1 MKELL
6 IYALEVLVCS
16 AALLLAYSV
25 LLERRTAFLH
35 CRLYLIGAML
45 LAALIPAL
53 SIPVWTG
60 ETLYMAADPV
70 AAAAP
75 TAAPAATDAG
85 TPSLPVAVTLFL
97 YALGVLLS
105 FGAMIAQI
113 VRIRRLR
120 HGART
125 IRRADCDIVL
135 TQADISSFSFF
146 RTVYLHD
153 AIPESD
159 MAAVVAHELSHI
171 RHRHS
176 AERIVMECV
185 KALLWW
191 NPFVRIAARR
201 LAEVEE
207 YEADRDVLTQGY
219 DPSEYI
225 ATIFKTQFGYSPDI
239 ANGLRDSLTKKRFQM
254 MTKHSGDSRALLR
267 LAGSIPVVLL
277 LLACFSFT
285 SQATEIRTDPPN
297 GQSDSDIEIVSVG
310 TIRKAPDTQERYR
323 KANGE
328 ADVYLVA
335 EKMPL
340 FEGKGTLQDFQHWVD
355 ARAAE
360 YDRSGKVILTF
371 VVEKNGSVAEVQV
384 LDTPDPAM
392 GEAAARIVAS
402 SPAWKA
408 GTIDGEPVRV
418 RYTLPVRCGKTDPQT
433 TGRQASVGHSRSID
447 QKALVFIDDK
457 EVKQDTLKTMNPD
470 LIESISVYKDSS
482 AVVRYGERGKN
493 GVILIKMKLPVYPI
507 GSFYFIRGK
516 LSSIR
521 SGTTS
526 TSGQSS
532 KELQFANL
540 LLRNAP
546 LKPDPDMEKRLNDPL
561 IQYYIKFILPKFC
574 KSDKKSYFW

>member
-254 MTKHSGDSRALLR
+254 MTKHSGDSRALLASGGKYSRRTAPAGLFLVHFAGHRNPNRPAERAER
-267 LAGSIPVVLL
+267 L
-277 LLACFSFT
+277 
-285 SQATEIRTDPPN
+285 RHRDR
-297 GQSDSDIEIVSVG
+297 VG
-310 TIRKAPDTQERYR
+310 RD
-323 KANGE
+323 
-328 ADVYLVA
+328 
-335 EKMPL
+335 
-340 FEGKGTLQDFQHWVD
+340 
-355 ARAAE
+355 
-360 YDRSGKVILTF
+360 
-371 VVEKNGSVAEVQV
+371 
-384 LDTPDPAM
+384 
-392 GEAAARIVAS
+392 
-402 SPAWKA
+402 
-408 GTIDGEPVRV
+408 
-418 RYTLPVRCGKTDPQT
+418 
-433 TGRQASVGHSRSID
+433 
-447 QKALVFIDDK
+447 
-457 EVKQDTLKTMNPD
+457 
-470 LIESISVYKDSS
+470 
-482 AVVRYGERGKN
+482 
-493 GVILIKMKLPVYPI
+493 YP
-507 GSFYFIRGK
+507 
-516 LSSIR
+516 
-521 SGTTS
+521 
-526 TSGQSS
+526 
-532 KELQFANL
+532 
-540 LLRNAP
+540 
-546 LKPDPDMEKRLNDPL
+546 
-561 IQYYIKFILPKFC
+561 
-574 KSDKKSYFW
+574 

>member
-1 MKELL
+1 MQRGIAAGLL
-6 IYALEVLVCS
+6 G
-16 AALLLAYSV
+16 

-35 CRLYLIGAML
+35 CRLYLIGAMM

-75 TAAPAATDAG
+75 AAADAG

-297 GQSDSDIEIVSVG
+297 GQNDSDIEIVSVG

-323 KANGE
+323 KAKGE

-340 FEGKGTLQDFQHWVD
+340 FEGIGSTPVRPNTTAAVKLSSRSSSKRTAPSPRYRFSILPIPLWAKPPHASSHRHRHGRP
-355 ARAAE
+355 ARSTGNRSAYVIRCPSGAARPIPKRP
-360 YDRSGKVILTF
+360 DDKLP
-371 VVEKNGSVAEVQV
+371 
-384 LDTPDPAM
+384 LDTPD
-392 GEAAARIVAS
+392 
-402 SPAWKA
+402 
-408 GTIDGEPVRV
+408 
-418 RYTLPVRCGKTDPQT
+418 
-433 TGRQASVGHSRSID
+433 RSI
-447 QKALVFIDDK
+447 KRRW
-457 EVKQDTLKTMNPD
+457 
-470 LIESISVYKDSS
+470 YSS
-482 AVVRYGERGKN
+482 
-493 GVILIKMKLPVYPI
+493 
-507 GSFYFIRGK
+507 
-516 LSSIR
+516 
-521 SGTTS
+521 TT
-526 TSGQSS
+526 
-532 KELQFANL
+532 
-540 LLRNAP
+540 
-546 LKPDPDMEKRLNDPL
+546 KR
-561 IQYYIKFILPKFC
+561 
-574 KSDKKSYFW
+574 

>member
-1 MKELL
+1 MKTPAIEPLTDGEERIMQMLWSLGEGTVNDILAVIPEPKPKYTTVATFIKILENKGYVAHRSEGKSYVFTPLVSREEVAGRQMQSMLRTYFDGSFAQMVTFFSKHENISMKEMDEILSVMQQIRKNADAMKELL

-16 AALLLAYSV
+16 AALLLLAYSV

-239 ANGLRDSLTKKRFQM
+239 ANGLRDSLTKN
-254 MTKHSGDSRALLR
+254 DSR
-267 LAGSIPVVLL
+267 
-277 LLACFSFT
+277 
-285 SQATEIRTDPPN
+285 
-297 GQSDSDIEIVSVG
+297 
-310 TIRKAPDTQERYR
+310 
-323 KANGE
+323 
-328 ADVYLVA
+328 
-335 EKMPL
+335 
-340 FEGKGTLQDFQHWVD
+340 
-355 ARAAE
+355 
-360 YDRSGKVILTF
+360 
-371 VVEKNGSVAEVQV
+371 
-384 LDTPDPAM
+384 
-392 GEAAARIVAS
+392 
-402 SPAWKA
+402 
-408 GTIDGEPVRV
+408 
-418 RYTLPVRCGKTDPQT
+418 
-433 TGRQASVGHSRSID
+433 
-447 QKALVFIDDK
+447 
-457 EVKQDTLKTMNPD
+457 
-470 LIESISVYKDSS
+470 
-482 AVVRYGERGKN
+482 
-493 GVILIKMKLPVYPI
+493 
-507 GSFYFIRGK
+507 
-516 LSSIR
+516 
-521 SGTTS
+521 
-526 TSGQSS
+526 
-532 KELQFANL
+532 
-540 LLRNAP
+540 
-546 LKPDPDMEKRLNDPL
+546 
-561 IQYYIKFILPKFC
+561 
-574 KSDKKSYFW
+574 

>member
-159 MAAVVAHELSHI
+159 MTTAAMSM
-171 RHRHS
+171 RFP
-176 AERIVMECV
+176 
-185 KALLWW
+185 KATWR
-191 NPFVRIAARR
+191 P
-201 LAEVEE
+201 
-207 YEADRDVLTQGY
+207 
-219 DPSEYI
+219 
-225 ATIFKTQFGYSPDI
+225 
-239 ANGLRDSLTKKRFQM
+239 
-254 MTKHSGDSRALLR
+254 
-267 LAGSIPVVLL
+267 
-277 LLACFSFT
+277 
-285 SQATEIRTDPPN
+285 
-297 GQSDSDIEIVSVG
+297 
-310 TIRKAPDTQERYR
+310 
-323 KANGE
+323 
-328 ADVYLVA
+328 
-335 EKMPL
+335 
-340 FEGKGTLQDFQHWVD
+340 
-355 ARAAE
+355 
-360 YDRSGKVILTF
+360 
-371 VVEKNGSVAEVQV
+371 
-384 LDTPDPAM
+384 
-392 GEAAARIVAS
+392 S
-402 SPAWKA
+402 SP
-408 GTIDGEPVRV
+408 T
-418 RYTLPVRCGKTDPQT
+418 
-433 TGRQASVGHSRSID
+433 
-447 QKALVFIDDK
+447 
-457 EVKQDTLKTMNPD
+457 N
-470 LIESISVYKDSS
+470 
-482 AVVRYGERGKN
+482 
-493 GVILIKMKLPVYPI
+493 
-507 GSFYFIRGK
+507 
-516 LSSIR
+516 
-521 SGTTS
+521 
-526 TSGQSS
+526 
-532 KELQFANL
+532 
-540 LLRNAP
+540 
-546 LKPDPDMEKRLNDPL
+546 
-561 IQYYIKFILPKFC
+561 
-574 KSDKKSYFW
+574 

>member
-75 TAAPAATDAG
+75 TATPAATDAG

-493 GVILIKMKLPVYPI
+493 GVILIKMK
-507 GSFYFIRGK
+507 
-516 LSSIR
+516 
-521 SGTTS
+521 
-526 TSGQSS
+526 Q
-532 KELQFANL
+532 
-540 LLRNAP
+540 
-546 LKPDPDMEKRLNDPL
+546 
-561 IQYYIKFILPKFC
+561 
-574 KSDKKSYFW
+574 

>member
-1 MKELL
+1 MQRGIAAGLL
-6 IYALEVLVCS
+6 G
-16 AALLLAYSV
+16 

-35 CRLYLIGAML
+35 CRLYLIGAMM

-75 TAAPAATDAG
+75 AAADAG

-340 FEGKGTLQDFQHWVD
+340 FEGKGTLRDFQHWVD

-418 RYTLPVRCGKTDPQT
+418 RYTLPVRCGKQVAADETDDR
-433 TGRQASVGHSRSID
+433 GKRSENGVVVKVRNADFKASE
-447 QKALVFIDDK
+447 ALIFIDDK
-457 EVKQDTLKTMNPD
+457 EATQTDMEKIDPD
-470 LIESISVYKDSS
+470 KIERISVYRDSS

-493 GVILIKMKLPVYPI
+493 GVILIKMK
-507 GSFYFIRGK
+507 
-516 LSSIR
+516 
-521 SGTTS
+521 
-526 TSGQSS
+526 Q
-532 KELQFANL
+532 
-540 LLRNAP
+540 
-546 LKPDPDMEKRLNDPL
+546 
-561 IQYYIKFILPKFC
+561 
-574 KSDKKSYFW
+574 

>member
-75 TAAPAATDAG
+75 TATPAATDAG

-267 LAGSIPVVLL
+267 LAGIPPAAASASGELRL
-277 LLACFSFT
+277 HYPCHRNPGNTRL
-285 SQATEIRTDPPN
+285 RRRHDPARAGRNDSPRSPERHPN
-297 GQSDSDIEIVSVG
+297 D
-310 TIRKAPDTQERYR
+310 RHLHRPNRRYR
-323 KANGE
+323 
-328 ADVYLVA
+328 
-335 EKMPL
+335 
-340 FEGKGTLQDFQHWVD
+340 T
-355 ARAAE
+355 
-360 YDRSGKVILTF
+360 
-371 VVEKNGSVAEVQV
+371 
-384 LDTPDPAM
+384 
-392 GEAAARIVAS
+392 
-402 SPAWKA
+402 KA
-408 GTIDGEPVRV
+408 GPHNNR
-418 RYTLPVRCGKTDPQT
+418 
-433 TGRQASVGHSRSID
+433 
-447 QKALVFIDDK
+447 
-457 EVKQDTLKTMNPD
+457 
-470 LIESISVYKDSS
+470 
-482 AVVRYGERGKN
+482 
-493 GVILIKMKLPVYPI
+493 
-507 GSFYFIRGK
+507 IR
-516 LSSIR
+516 R
-521 SGTTS
+521 
-526 TSGQSS
+526 
-532 KELQFANL
+532 
-540 LLRNAP
+540 
-546 LKPDPDMEKRLNDPL
+546 KRLCLDDFNRT
-561 IQYYIKFILPKFC
+561 C
-574 KSDKKSYFW
+574 

>member
-75 TAAPAATDAG
+75 TAAPAAADAG

-176 AERIVMECV
+176 TERIVMECIR
-185 KALLWW
+185 ALLWW

-323 KANGE
+323 KAKGE

-340 FEGKGTLQDFQHWVD
+340 FEGKGTLRDFQHWVD

-371 VVEKNGSVAEVQV
+371 VVEKNGSVAEV
-384 LDTPDPAM
+384 
-392 GEAAARIVAS
+392 
-402 SPAWKA
+402 
-408 GTIDGEPVRV
+408 
-418 RYTLPVRCGKTDPQT
+418 
-433 TGRQASVGHSRSID
+433 
-447 QKALVFIDDK
+447 
-457 EVKQDTLKTMNPD
+457 
-470 LIESISVYKDSS
+470 
-482 AVVRYGERGKN
+482 
-493 GVILIKMKLPVYPI
+493 
-507 GSFYFIRGK
+507 
-516 LSSIR
+516 
-521 SGTTS
+521 
-526 TSGQSS
+526 
-532 KELQFANL
+532 
-540 LLRNAP
+540 
-546 LKPDPDMEKRLNDPL
+546 
-561 IQYYIKFILPKFC
+561 
-574 KSDKKSYFW
+574 

>member
-6 IYALEVLVCS
+6 IYAPEVLVCS

-75 TAAPAATDAG
+75 TAAPAAADAG

-297 GQSDSDIEIVSVG
+297 GQNDSDIEIVSVG

-323 KANGE
+323 KAKGE

-433 TGRQASVGHSRSID
+433 TGRQASAGHSRSID

-493 GVILIKMKLPVYPI
+493 GVILIKMK
-507 GSFYFIRGK
+507 
-516 LSSIR
+516 
-521 SGTTS
+521 
-526 TSGQSS
+526 Q
-532 KELQFANL
+532 
-540 LLRNAP
+540 
-546 LKPDPDMEKRLNDPL
+546 
-561 IQYYIKFILPKFC
+561 
-574 KSDKKSYFW
+574 

>member
-75 TAAPAATDAG
+75 TAAPAAADAG

-185 KALLWW
+185 RALLWW

-201 LAEVEE
+201 LAEIEE
-207 YEADRDVLTQGY
+207 YEADRDVLMQGY

-310 TIRKAPDTQERYR
+310 SIRKAPDTQERYR

-340 FEGKGTLQDFQHWVD
+340 FEGKGTLRDFQHWVD

-371 VVEKNGSVAEVQV
+371 IVEKNGSVAEVQV

-418 RYTLPVRCGKTDPQT
+418 RYTLPVRCGKQVAADETDDR
-433 TGRQASVGHSRSID
+433 GKRSENGVVVKVRNADFKASE
-447 QKALVFIDDK
+447 ALIFIDDK
-457 EVKQDTLKTMNPD
+457 EATQTDMEKIDPD
-470 LIESISVYKDSS
+470 KIESISVYKDSS

-493 GVILIKMKLPVYPI
+493 GVILIKMK
-507 GSFYFIRGK
+507 
-516 LSSIR
+516 
-521 SGTTS
+521 
-526 TSGQSS
+526 Q
-532 KELQFANL
+532 
-540 LLRNAP
+540 
-546 LKPDPDMEKRLNDPL
+546 
-561 IQYYIKFILPKFC
+561 
-574 KSDKKSYFW
+574 

>member
-35 CRLYLIGAML
+35 CRLYLIGAMM

-75 TAAPAATDAG
+75 TAAPAAADAG

-297 GQSDSDIEIVSVG
+297 GQNDSDIEIVSVG

-323 KANGE
+323 KAKGE

-340 FEGKGTLQDFQHWVD
+340 FEGKGTLRDFQHWVD

-360 YDRSGKVILTF
+360 YDHSGKVILTF
-371 VVEKNGSVAEVQV
+371 IVEKNGSVAEVQV

-408 GTIDGEPVRV
+408 GAIDGEPVRV
-418 RYTLPVRCGKTDPQT
+418 RYTLP
-433 TGRQASVGHSRSID
+433 
-447 QKALVFIDDK
+447 
-457 EVKQDTLKTMNPD
+457 
-470 LIESISVYKDSS
+470 
-482 AVVRYGERGKN
+482 
-493 GVILIKMKLPVYPI
+493 
-507 GSFYFIRGK
+507 
-516 LSSIR
+516 
-521 SGTTS
+521 
-526 TSGQSS
+526 
-532 KELQFANL
+532 
-540 LLRNAP
+540 
-546 LKPDPDMEKRLNDPL
+546 
-561 IQYYIKFILPKFC
+561 
-574 KSDKKSYFW
+574 

>member
-35 CRLYLIGAML
+35 CRLYLIGAMP

-53 SIPVWTG
+53 SIPVWAG

-75 TAAPAATDAG
+75 TAAPAAADAG
-85 TPSLPVAVTLFL
+85 APSLPVAVMLFL
-97 YALGVLLS
+97 YALGVLFS

-135 TQADISSFSFF
+135 TQADIASFSFF

-153 AIPESD
+153 ALPESD

-176 AERIVMECV
+176 AERIVMECIR
-185 KALLWW
+185 ALLWW

-254 MTKHSGDSRALLR
+254 MTKQSGDSRALLR

-277 LLACFSFT
+277 LVACFSFT

-310 TIRKAPDTQERYR
+310 TIRKTPDTQERYR
-323 KANGE
+323 KAKGE

-340 FEGKGTLQDFQHWVD
+340 FEGKGTLRDFQHWVD

-360 YDRSGKVILTF
+360 YDRSGKVILAF
-371 VVEKNGSVAEVQV
+371 VVEKDGSVAEVQV

-418 RYTLPVRCGKTDPQT
+418 RYTLPVRCGKTDFQT
-433 TGRQASVGHSRSID
+433 TGRRASAGHSRSID
-447 QKALVFIDDK
+447 QKALVFIDGK

-482 AVVRYGERGKN
+482 VVVRYGERGKN
-493 GVILIKMKLPVYPI
+493 GVILIKMK
-507 GSFYFIRGK
+507 
-516 LSSIR
+516 
-521 SGTTS
+521 
-526 TSGQSS
+526 Q
-532 KELQFANL
+532 
-540 LLRNAP
+540 
-546 LKPDPDMEKRLNDPL
+546 
-561 IQYYIKFILPKFC
+561 
-574 KSDKKSYFW
+574 

>member
-75 TAAPAATDAG
+75 TAAPAATNAG

-297 GQSDSDIEIVSVG
+297 GQNDSDIEIVSVG
-310 TIRKAPDTQERYR
+310 TIRKAPDTAKR
-323 KANGE
+323 KA
-328 ADVYLVA
+328 
-335 EKMPL
+335 KR
-340 FEGKGTLQDFQHWVD
+340 T
-355 ARAAE
+355 
-360 YDRSGKVILTF
+360 SI
-371 VVEKNGSVAEVQV
+371 
-384 LDTPDPAM
+384 
-392 GEAAARIVAS
+392 S
-402 SPAWKA
+402 SPKRCRFSKA
-408 GTIDGEPVRV
+408 RERCEISSIGSTPVR
-418 RYTLPVRCGKTDPQT
+418 PNT
-433 TGRQASVGHSRSID
+433 T
-447 QKALVFIDDK
+447 
-457 EVKQDTLKTMNPD
+457 T
-470 LIESISVYKDSS
+470 
-482 AVVRYGERGKN
+482 AV
-493 GVILIKMKLPVYPI
+493 
-507 GSFYFIRGK
+507 K
-516 LSSIR
+516 LSSR
-521 SGTTS
+521 S
-526 TSGQSS
+526 SS
-532 KELQFANL
+532 K
-540 LLRNAP
+540 RTAP
-546 LKPDPDMEKRLNDPL
+546 SPRYRFSILPIPLWAKPLHASSHRHRHGRPARSTGNRSAYVIRCPSGAASKPHRTKPTTGENDP
-561 IQYYIKFILPKFC
+561 KTE
-574 KSDKKSYFW
+574 SS

>member
-53 SIPVWTG
+53 SIPVWIG

-207 YEADRDVLTQGY
+207 YEADRDVLMQGY

-297 GQSDSDIEIVSVG
+297 GQNDSDIEIVSVG

-323 KANGE
+323 KAKGE

-340 FEGKGTLQDFQHWVD
+340 FEGKGTLQDFQHWAD

-371 VVEKNGSVAEVQV
+371 IVEKNGSVAEVQV

-408 GTIDGEPVRV
+408 GTIDGKPVRV
-418 RYTLPVRCGKTDPQT
+418 RYTLPVRCGKQAAPDETDDRGKRSENGVVVKVPNADFK
-433 TGRQASVGHSRSID
+433 ASE
-447 QKALVFIDDK
+447 ALIFIDDK
-457 EVKQDTLKTMNPD
+457 EATQTDMEKIDPD
-470 LIESISVYKDSS
+470 KIERISVYRDSS

-493 GVILIKMKLPVYPI
+493 GVILIKMK
-507 GSFYFIRGK
+507 
-516 LSSIR
+516 
-521 SGTTS
+521 
-526 TSGQSS
+526 Q
-532 KELQFANL
+532 
-540 LLRNAP
+540 
-546 LKPDPDMEKRLNDPL
+546 
-561 IQYYIKFILPKFC
+561 
-574 KSDKKSYFW
+574 

>member
-75 TAAPAATDAG
+75 TAAPAAADAG

-153 AIPESD
+153 AILESD

-323 KANGE
+323 KAKGE

-340 FEGKGTLQDFQHWVD
+340 FEGKGTLRDFQHWVD

-418 RYTLPVRCGKTDPQT
+418 RYTLPVRCGKQAAADETDDK
-433 TGRQASVGHSRSID
+433 GKRSGNGVVVKVRNVDFKASE
-447 QKALVFIDDK
+447 ALIFIDDK
-457 EVKQDTLKTMNPD
+457 EATQTDMEKIDPD
-470 LIESISVYKDSS
+470 KIERISVYRDSS

-493 GVILIKMKLPVYPI
+493 GVILIKMK
-507 GSFYFIRGK
+507 
-516 LSSIR
+516 
-521 SGTTS
+521 
-526 TSGQSS
+526 Q
-532 KELQFANL
+532 
-540 LLRNAP
+540 
-546 LKPDPDMEKRLNDPL
+546 
-561 IQYYIKFILPKFC
+561 
-574 KSDKKSYFW
+574 

>member
-75 TAAPAATDAG
+75 TATPAANDWHYLASG
-85 TPSLPVAVTLFL
+85 YGAWFAVEMVGFVLLPAFL

-267 LAGSIPVVLL
+267 LAGIPPLL
-277 LLACFSFT
+277 LLLLVSFAFT
-285 SQATEIRTDPPN
+285 TRATRLRRRHDPARAGRNDSPRSPERHPN
-297 GQSDSDIEIVSVG
+297 D
-310 TIRKAPDTQERYR
+310 RHLHRPNRRYR
-323 KANGE
+323 
-328 ADVYLVA
+328 
-335 EKMPL
+335 
-340 FEGKGTLQDFQHWVD
+340 T
-355 ARAAE
+355 
-360 YDRSGKVILTF
+360 
-371 VVEKNGSVAEVQV
+371 
-384 LDTPDPAM
+384 
-392 GEAAARIVAS
+392 
-402 SPAWKA
+402 KA
-408 GTIDGEPVRV
+408 GPHNNR
-418 RYTLPVRCGKTDPQT
+418 
-433 TGRQASVGHSRSID
+433 
-447 QKALVFIDDK
+447 
-457 EVKQDTLKTMNPD
+457 
-470 LIESISVYKDSS
+470 
-482 AVVRYGERGKN
+482 
-493 GVILIKMKLPVYPI
+493 
-507 GSFYFIRGK
+507 IR
-516 LSSIR
+516 R
-521 SGTTS
+521 
-526 TSGQSS
+526 
-532 KELQFANL
+532 
-540 LLRNAP
+540 
-546 LKPDPDMEKRLNDPL
+546 KRLCLDDFNRT
-561 IQYYIKFILPKFC
+561 C
-574 KSDKKSYFW
+574 

>member
-70 AAAAP
+70 AAATMDTDWHYLASGYG
-75 TAAPAATDAG
+75 AWFAVEMVGFVLLPA
-85 TPSLPVAVTLFL
+85 FL

-297 GQSDSDIEIVSVG
+297 GQNDSDIEIVSVG

-323 KANGE
+323 KAKGE

-360 YDRSGKVILTF
+360 YDHSGKVILTF
-371 VVEKNGSVAEVQV
+371 IVEKNGSVAEVQV
-384 LDTPDPAM
+384 LDTPNPAM

-418 RYTLPVRCGKTDPQT
+418 RYTLPVRCGKQVAADETDDR
-433 TGRQASVGHSRSID
+433 GKRSENGVVVKVRNADFKASE
-447 QKALVFIDDK
+447 ALIFIDDK
-457 EVKQDTLKTMNPD
+457 EATQTDMEKIDPD
-470 LIESISVYKDSS
+470 KIERISVYRDSS

-493 GVILIKMKLPVYPI
+493 GVILIKMK
-507 GSFYFIRGK
+507 
-516 LSSIR
+516 
-521 SGTTS
+521 
-526 TSGQSS
+526 Q
-532 KELQFANL
+532 
-540 LLRNAP
+540 
-546 LKPDPDMEKRLNDPL
+546 
-561 IQYYIKFILPKFC
+561 
-574 KSDKKSYFW
+574 

>member
-16 AALLLAYSV
+16 AALRLAYSV

-267 LAGSIPVVLL
+267 LAGIPPLL
-277 LLACFSFT
+277 LLLLVSFAFT
-285 SQATEIRTDPPN
+285 TRATEIRVTPASAVDTILLA
-297 GQSDSDIEIVSVG
+297 QDG
-310 TIRKAPDTQERYR
+310 TILHDPQNAIQTIATSTDRIGDTERKQVRITTGSEGSVYVSMTSTAPADKVRSQQQIQVVSAHAVRKNDLPQERYR
-323 KANGE
+323 KAKGE

-408 GTIDGEPVRV
+408 GAIDGEPVRV
-418 RYTLPVRCGKTDPQT
+418 RYTLPVRCGKQAAPDETDDR
-433 TGRQASVGHSRSID
+433 GKRSENGVVVKVRNADFKASE
-447 QKALVFIDDK
+447 ALIFIDDK
-457 EVKQDTLKTMNPD
+457 EATQTDMEKIDPD
-470 LIESISVYKDSS
+470 KIERISVYRDSS

-493 GVILIKMKLPVYPI
+493 GVILIKMK
-507 GSFYFIRGK
+507 
-516 LSSIR
+516 
-521 SGTTS
+521 
-526 TSGQSS
+526 Q
-532 KELQFANL
+532 
-540 LLRNAP
+540 
-546 LKPDPDMEKRLNDPL
+546 
-561 IQYYIKFILPKFC
+561 
-574 KSDKKSYFW
+574 

>member
-97 YALGVLLS
+97 YALGVLLP

-201 LAEVEE
+201 LAEVDHILSQCAGYIVVSYNDCPFIRSLYGDFYILAFRRSNTLSQRAGATYDE
-207 YEADRDVLTQGY
+207 LIMTNY
-219 DPSEYI
+219 DPRPYI
-225 ATIFKTQFGYSPDI
+225 QPQFSMFPAEI
-239 ANGLRDSLTKKRFQM
+239 ENGDLVLVHEPTCGSLREIY
-254 MTKHSGDSRALLR
+254 LR
-267 LAGSIPVVLL
+267 RRNEHETDKNDAPAG
-277 LLACFSFT
+277 A
-285 SQATEIRTDPPN
+285 
-297 GQSDSDIEIVSVG
+297 G
-310 TIRKAPDTQERYR
+310 
-323 KANGE
+323 GE
-328 ADVYLVA
+328 AGNGREMSPGSNGPND
-335 EKMPL
+335 
-340 FEGKGTLQDFQHWVD
+340 GDG
-355 ARAAE
+355 
-360 YDRSGKVILTF
+360 DRSAQYPPG
-371 VVEKNGSVAEVQV
+371 QP
-384 LDTPDPAM
+384 PD
-392 GEAAARIVAS
+392 ERS
-402 SPAWKA
+402 SGA
-408 GTIDGEPVRV
+408 
-418 RYTLPVRCGKTDPQT
+418 
-433 TGRQASVGHSRSID
+433 
-447 QKALVFIDDK
+447 
-457 EVKQDTLKTMNPD
+457 
-470 LIESISVYKDSS
+470 
-482 AVVRYGERGKN
+482 
-493 GVILIKMKLPVYPI
+493 
-507 GSFYFIRGK
+507 
-516 LSSIR
+516 
-521 SGTTS
+521 
-526 TSGQSS
+526 
-532 KELQFANL
+532 
-540 LLRNAP
+540 
-546 LKPDPDMEKRLNDPL
+546 
-561 IQYYIKFILPKFC
+561 
-574 KSDKKSYFW
+574 

>member
-75 TAAPAATDAG
+75 TAAPADAG

-171 RHRHS
+171 RR
-176 AERIVMECV
+176 
-185 KALLWW
+185 
-191 NPFVRIAARR
+191 
-201 LAEVEE
+201 
-207 YEADRDVLTQGY
+207 ADRHGVRQG
-219 DPSEYI
+219 P
-225 ATIFKTQFGYSPDI
+225 
-239 ANGLRDSLTKKRFQM
+239 
-254 MTKHSGDSRALLR
+254 
-267 LAGSIPVVLL
+267 
-277 LLACFSFT
+277 
-285 SQATEIRTDPPN
+285 
-297 GQSDSDIEIVSVG
+297 
-310 TIRKAPDTQERYR
+310 
-323 KANGE
+323 
-328 ADVYLVA
+328 
-335 EKMPL
+335 
-340 FEGKGTLQDFQHWVD
+340 
-355 ARAAE
+355 
-360 YDRSGKVILTF
+360 
-371 VVEKNGSVAEVQV
+371 
-384 LDTPDPAM
+384 
-392 GEAAARIVAS
+392 
-402 SPAWKA
+402 
-408 GTIDGEPVRV
+408 
-418 RYTLPVRCGKTDPQT
+418 
-433 TGRQASVGHSRSID
+433 
-447 QKALVFIDDK
+447 ALVESFR
-457 EVKQDTLKTMNPD
+457 PD
-470 LIESISVYKDSS
+470 RRTASGRSRG
-482 AVVRYGERGKN
+482 VRSR
-493 GVILIKMKLPVYPI
+493 P
-507 GSFYFIRGK
+507 
-516 LSSIR
+516 
-521 SGTTS
+521 
-526 TSGQSS
+526 
-532 KELQFANL
+532 
-540 LLRNAP
+540 
-546 LKPDPDMEKRLNDPL
+546 
-561 IQYYIKFILPKFC
+561 
-574 KSDKKSYFW
+574 

>member
-75 TAAPAATDAG
+75 TAALAAADAG

-185 KALLWW
+185 KVLLWW

-323 KANGE
+323 KAKGE

-340 FEGKGTLQDFQHWVD
+340 FEGKGTLRDFQHWVD
-355 ARAAE
+355 ARC
-360 YDRSGKVILTF
+360 G
-371 VVEKNGSVAEVQV
+371 
-384 LDTPDPAM
+384 
-392 GEAAARIVAS
+392 RI
-402 SPAWKA
+402 
-408 GTIDGEPVRV
+408 R
-418 RYTLPVRCGKTDPQT
+418 PQ
-433 TGRQASVGHSRSID
+433 R
-447 QKALVFIDDK
+447 
-457 EVKQDTLKTMNPD
+457 
-470 LIESISVYKDSS
+470 
-482 AVVRYGERGKN
+482 
-493 GVILIKMKLPVYPI
+493 
-507 GSFYFIRGK
+507 
-516 LSSIR
+516 
-521 SGTTS
+521 
-526 TSGQSS
+526 
-532 KELQFANL
+532 
-540 LLRNAP
+540 
-546 LKPDPDMEKRLNDPL
+546 
-561 IQYYIKFILPKFC
+561 
-574 KSDKKSYFW
+574 

>member
-1 MKELL
+1 MQRGIAAGLL
-6 IYALEVLVCS
+6 G
-16 AALLLAYSV
+16 

-35 CRLYLIGAML
+35 CRLYLIGAMM

-75 TAAPAATDAG
+75 AAADAG

-267 LAGSIPVVLL
+267 LAGIPPLL
-277 LLACFSFT
+277 LLLLVSFAFT
-285 SQATEIRTDPPN
+285 TRATEIRVTPASAVDTILLA
-297 GQSDSDIEIVSVG
+297 QDG
-310 TIRKAPDTQERYR
+310 TILHDPQNAIQTIATSTDRIGDTERKQVRITTGSEGSVYVSMTSTAPADKVRSQQQIQVVSAHAVRKNDLPQERYR
-323 KANGE
+323 KAKGE

-433 TGRQASVGHSRSID
+433 TGRQASAGHSRSID

-493 GVILIKMKLPVYPI
+493 GVILIKMK
-507 GSFYFIRGK
+507 
-516 LSSIR
+516 
-521 SGTTS
+521 
-526 TSGQSS
+526 Q
-532 KELQFANL
+532 
-540 LLRNAP
+540 
-546 LKPDPDMEKRLNDPL
+546 
-561 IQYYIKFILPKFC
+561 
-574 KSDKKSYFW
+574 

>member
-297 GQSDSDIEIVSVG
+297 GQSGLPTSRSCRSGLSVKLRIPKNV
-310 TIRKAPDTQERYR
+310 TAKRMAKRTSISSPKRCPAFSKARERCKISSIGSTPSASTNTTAAVKLSSRSSSKKTAPSPRYR
-323 KANGE
+323 FSI
-328 ADVYLVA
+328 LPI
-335 EKMPL
+335 PL
-340 FEGKGTLQDFQHWVD
+340 WAKPPH
-355 ARAAE
+355 
-360 YDRSGKVILTF
+360 
-371 VVEKNGSVAEVQV
+371 
-384 LDTPDPAM
+384 
-392 GEAAARIVAS
+392 AS
-402 SPAWKA
+402 SHRHRHGRPARSTGNRSA
-408 GTIDGEPVRV
+408 CV
-418 RYTLPVRCGKTDPQT
+418 YTLPRPVRQDRSPNDRTTSFRWTLPIDRSKGAGIHRRQRGETRHVEDDETRLNRKHLSIPKTPRPSSDT
-433 TGRQASVGHSRSID
+433 ANVAKTESYLI
-447 QKALVFIDDK
+447 
-457 EVKQDTLKTMNPD
+457 EVKQ
-470 LIESISVYKDSS
+470 
-482 AVVRYGERGKN
+482 
-493 GVILIKMKLPVYPI
+493 
-507 GSFYFIRGK
+507 
-516 LSSIR
+516 
-521 SGTTS
+521 
-526 TSGQSS
+526 
-532 KELQFANL
+532 
-540 LLRNAP
+540 
-546 LKPDPDMEKRLNDPL
+546 
-561 IQYYIKFILPKFC
+561 
-574 KSDKKSYFW
+574 

>member
-239 ANGLRDSLTKKRFQM
+239 ANGLRDSLTKN
-254 MTKHSGDSRALLR
+254 DSR
-267 LAGSIPVVLL
+267 
-277 LLACFSFT
+277 
-285 SQATEIRTDPPN
+285 
-297 GQSDSDIEIVSVG
+297 
-310 TIRKAPDTQERYR
+310 
-323 KANGE
+323 
-328 ADVYLVA
+328 
-335 EKMPL
+335 
-340 FEGKGTLQDFQHWVD
+340 
-355 ARAAE
+355 
-360 YDRSGKVILTF
+360 
-371 VVEKNGSVAEVQV
+371 
-384 LDTPDPAM
+384 
-392 GEAAARIVAS
+392 
-402 SPAWKA
+402 
-408 GTIDGEPVRV
+408 
-418 RYTLPVRCGKTDPQT
+418 
-433 TGRQASVGHSRSID
+433 
-447 QKALVFIDDK
+447 
-457 EVKQDTLKTMNPD
+457 
-470 LIESISVYKDSS
+470 
-482 AVVRYGERGKN
+482 
-493 GVILIKMKLPVYPI
+493 
-507 GSFYFIRGK
+507 
-516 LSSIR
+516 
-521 SGTTS
+521 
-526 TSGQSS
+526 
-532 KELQFANL
+532 
-540 LLRNAP
+540 
-546 LKPDPDMEKRLNDPL
+546 
-561 IQYYIKFILPKFC
+561 
-574 KSDKKSYFW
+574 

>member
-60 ETLYMAADPV
+60 ETLYIAADPV

-97 YALGVLLS
+97 YALGMLLS

-225 ATIFKTQFGYSPDI
+225 ATIFKTQFGYSLDI

-254 MTKHSGDSRALLR
+254 MTKHSGNSRALLR

-285 SQATEIRTDPPN
+285 SQATEIQVTPA
-297 GQSDSDIEIVSVG
+297 SVVDTILLAQDG
-310 TIRKAPDTQERYR
+310 TILHDPQNAVRTIATSTEQIGNIEQKQVTVTTDTNDRAVYVSMTSTAPADSARSQQIQVVSARAIRKSDAPQERYR
-323 KANGE
+323 KAKGE

-340 FEGKGTLQDFQHWVD
+340 FEGKGTLRDFQHWVD

-360 YDRSGKVILTF
+360 YDSSGKVILTF
-371 VVEKNGSVAEVQV
+371 IVEKNGSVAEVQV

-418 RYTLPVRCGKTDPQT
+418 RYTLPVRCGKQVAADETDDR
-433 TGRQASVGHSRSID
+433 GKRSENGVVVKVRNADFKASE
-447 QKALVFIDDK
+447 ALIFIDDK
-457 EVKQDTLKTMNPD
+457 EATQTDMEKIDPD
-470 LIESISVYKDSS
+470 KIEKISVYRDSS

-493 GVILIKMKLPVYPI
+493 GVILIKMK
-507 GSFYFIRGK
+507 
-516 LSSIR
+516 
-521 SGTTS
+521 
-526 TSGQSS
+526 Q
-532 KELQFANL
+532 
-540 LLRNAP
+540 
-546 LKPDPDMEKRLNDPL
+546 
-561 IQYYIKFILPKFC
+561 
-574 KSDKKSYFW
+574 

>member
-60 ETLYMAADPV
+60 ETLYMAAAPV

-159 MAAVVAHELSHI
+159 MAAVVAHELSPI

-176 AERIVMECV
+176 AERSVMECV

-433 TGRQASVGHSRSID
+433 TGRQASVGHSRS
-447 QKALVFIDDK
+447 
-457 EVKQDTLKTMNPD
+457 MNPD

-493 GVILIKMKLPVYPI
+493 GVILIKMK
-507 GSFYFIRGK
+507 
-516 LSSIR
+516 
-521 SGTTS
+521 
-526 TSGQSS
+526 Q
-532 KELQFANL
+532 
-540 LLRNAP
+540 
-546 LKPDPDMEKRLNDPL
+546 
-561 IQYYIKFILPKFC
+561 
-574 KSDKKSYFW
+574 

>member
-75 TAAPAATDAG
+75 TAAPAAADAG

-97 YALGVLLS
+97 YTLGVLLS

-176 AERIVMECV
+176 TERIVMECIR
-185 KALLWW
+185 ALLWW

-297 GQSDSDIEIVSVG
+297 GQSDSDIEIV
-310 TIRKAPDTQERYR
+310 IHLEPWQD
-323 KANGE
+323 
-328 ADVYLVA
+328 
-335 EKMPL
+335 
-340 FEGKGTLQDFQHWVD
+340 GKF
-355 ARAAE
+355 
-360 YDRSGKVILTF
+360 YDRLGLEGDTYTIL
-371 VVEKNGSVAEVQV
+371 GVQLPYV
-384 LDTPDPAM
+384 
-392 GEAAARIVAS
+392 
-402 SPAWKA
+402 
-408 GTIDGEPVRV
+408 TIPVRPGRNLAGIV
-418 RYTLPVRCGKTDPQT
+418 EIAAMKNRQMRYGYNSARDFMTQFDKKMDELA
-433 TGRQASVGHSRSID
+433 RQA
-447 QKALVFIDDK
+447 K
-457 EVKQDTLKTMNPD
+457 EKQ
-470 LIESISVYKDSS
+470 
-482 AVVRYGERGKN
+482 
-493 GVILIKMKLPVYPI
+493 
-507 GSFYFIRGK
+507 
-516 LSSIR
+516 
-521 SGTTS
+521 
-526 TSGQSS
+526 
-532 KELQFANL
+532 
-540 LLRNAP
+540 
-546 LKPDPDMEKRLNDPL
+546 
-561 IQYYIKFILPKFC
+561 
-574 KSDKKSYFW
+574 